1 MEPRI
6 IQSDRESN
14 RANPTARAV
23 QVNGVD
29 GDMRQLGRQVRQH
42 LRKALHESIGAVFD
56 QATSLVLAKRD
67 CVGEAAESLRRAANW
82 GDAARAEA
90 RIRRELASS
99 ESQWPGLTESVLRAA
114 RRTRRSSSS
123 ADRA

>member
-1 MEPRI
+1 MEPRT
-6 IQSDRESN
+6 IQSE
-14 RANPTARAV
+14 RADPTAKAV
-23 QVNGVD
+23 EVNGVNE
-29 GDMRQLGRQVRQH
+29 DMRQLGRQLREH
-42 LRKALHESIGAVFD
+42 LRNALRESIGAVFD
-56 QATSLVLAKRD
+56 QATSLVIAKRD

-82 GDAARAEA
+82 GDAARAEE

-99 ESQWPGLTESVLRAA
+99 ESQWPGLTDSVLRAA